1 MANIIL
7 WVYIGLLIVG
17 GLMGFLKAGSKISL
31 ISSLIFAVLLALF
44 AAQVI
49 PWPPGADIVL
59 LLLVVVFLMRY
70 LKTKKFMPSGLMIVL
85 TLVALALRFFVTR
98 T

>member
-31 ISSLIFAVLLALF
+31 ISSVIFAVILALF

-70 LKTKKFMPSGLMIVL
+70 IKTKKFMPSGLLIVL
-85 TLVALALRFFVTR
+85 TLLALALRFFVTR